1 MQETIKLVHRDKK
14 DLQPGGAVIAAQN
27 TQPGIS
33 AFTVKNA
40 RAAREFHSSIP
51 GYAPTPLAELDAL
64 AQSLGIAGMYVK
76 DESHRFGLNAFK
88 GLGGSFCLG
97 RYIAR
102 KLGKESAAP
111 GKESAAPWK
120 ESAAPGKES
129 AAPGK
134 EAPDKEMQS
143 LSFAAITSEE
153 TRRKLGEI
161 TFVTATDGNHGRGVA
176 WTAHMLG
183 QKAVVY
189 MPKGSVQ
196 ERLENIRR
204 LGAEAE
210 ITDMNYDDTVA
221 FAARQAEKNGWVLI
235 QDTAWEG
242 YEEIPAWIMQ
252 GYMTMGLEAAEQLGD
267 RKPTHIFLQAGVGAM
282 SGALAA
288 FFTDYYCEDK
298 PVITIVEPNKADCIY
313 QTALA
318 DDGRVHTVTGDLATI
333 MAGLACGVPCTIGWN
348 ELNRCAENFASVPD
362 WVAAKGMRILG
373 NPAGTDR
380 RVISGESGAVTTGF
394 VCEVMQNESL
404 AELRQTIGLDRN
416 SVVLCI
422 STEGDTDR
430 ENYRRIVWDG
440 KYPSC

>member
-1 MQETIKLVHRDKK
+1 
-14 DLQPGGAVIAAQN
+14 
-27 TQPGIS
+27 
-33 AFTVKNA
+33 
-40 RAAREFHSSIP
+40 
-51 GYAPTPLAELDAL
+51 
-64 AQSLGIAGMYVK
+64 
-76 DESHRFGLNAFK
+76 
-88 GLGGSFCLG
+88 
-97 RYIAR
+97 
-102 KLGKESAAP
+102 
-111 GKESAAPWK
+111 
-120 ESAAPGKES
+120 
-129 AAPGK
+129 
-134 EAPDKEMQS
+134 
-143 LSFAAITSEE
+143 
-153 TRRKLGEI
+153 
-161 TFVTATDGNHGRGVA
+161 
-176 WTAHMLG
+176 MLG

-210 ITDMNYDDTVA
+210 ITDVNYDDTVA
-221 FAARQAEKNGWVLI
+221 FAARQAEKNGWVLV

-242 YEEIPAWIMQ
+242 YEEFPTWIMQ
-252 GYMTMGLEAAEQLGD
+252 GYMTLGLEAVEQLGG

-288 FFTDYYCEDK
+288 FFTDYYGADK
-298 PVITIVEPNKADCIY
+298 PVITVVEPNKADCIY

-318 DDGRVHTVTGDLATI
+318 DDGRVHAVTGDLATI

-373 NPAGTDR
+373 NPAGNDR

-394 VCEVMQNESL
+394 VCELLQNESL
-404 AELRQTIGLDRN
+404 AELRQTIGLDKD